1 MKNRL
6 AKILFAILTVLAT
19 SCQKEKEPEI
29 IKVTDVTLDITSLS
43 LIEGESQTLSA
54 TVSPQE
60 AANKKV
66 IWSTS
71 NASVAGVDNGGKVTA
86 VTVGSATITVKT
98 DDGGKTA
105 TCAVTVNAKVYPV
118 ESVSL
123 DKSSVE
129 LTEGETAT
137 LTAAVTPDNATDKT
151 VFWSS
156 SLESVATVT
165 DGVITAVSAG
175 EAAITVTTNDGGKTA
190 TCKVTVKASLPPG
203 ALPGEFSVSDTKKVH
218 FSQGNLWYDGFEF
231 MFEENQYDFANQWKS
246 NHISHF
252 NWTPYIESAVLQ
264 NFFGYGSIS
273 DIFFTNADETTAS
286 ESFIVNV
293 GGKEQKGWRTLS
305 KDEWKYLFDVRK
317 VKGNRGIGYSFSINI
332 TYGDKKG
339 LVLYP
344 DDYSGSALA
353 PDTQYTVETFPKD
366 CLFLPAAG
374 YRDYNIE
381 AIGAYGLY
389 QSSSA
394 STSLEAYCVKFL
406 GDTVKPDDYTGFRSF
421 GYCVRL
427 VTEAK

>member
-1 MKNRL
+1 MERFSR
-6 AKILFAILTVLAT
+6 ILCIILTVLAI

-29 IKVTDVTLDITSLS
+29 VKVTGVTLNSTSLT
-43 LIEGESQTLSA
+43 LTEGESQTLSA
-54 TVSPQE
+54 TVSPQD

-71 NASVAGVDNGGKVTA
+71 NASVASVDNGGKVTA
-86 VTVGSATITVKT
+86 SAAGSATITVTT

-105 TCAVTVNAKVYPV
+105 TCKVTVNAKVYPV

-123 DKSSVE
+123 DKTSVE

-137 LTAAVTPDNATDKT
+137 LTATVKPENASDKT
-151 VFWSS
+151 VSWSS
-156 SLESVATVT
+156 SQESVATVT
-165 DGVITAVSAG
+165 DGVITAVSTG
-175 EAAITVTTNDGGKTA
+175 EATITVTTNDGGKTA
-190 TCKVTVKASLPPG
+190 TCKVTVKAPLPSG

-252 NWTPYIESAVLQ
+252 NWTPYTGSAVLR
-264 NFFGYGSIS
+264 NFSGYGNPS

-286 ESFIVNV
+286 EVFIVNV
-293 GGKEQKGWRTLS
+293 DGKEQKGWRTLS
-305 KDEWKYLFDVRK
+305 KAEWKYLFDVRK
-317 VKGNRGIGYSFSINI
+317 VKGNRGIEYSYSINI
-332 TYGDKKG
+332 TYGDKIG

-344 DDYSGSALA
+344 DDYSGSALT
-353 PDTQYTVETFPKD
+353 PSTQYTKETFPKG
-366 CLFLPAAG
+366 CVFLPAAG

-381 AIGAYGLY
+381 AVGSYGLY

-394 STSLEAYCVKFL
+394 STSLEAYCVSFL
-406 GDTVKPDDYTGFRSF
+406 GDTVKPDDSTGLRSF

-427 VTEAK
+427 VTECQ